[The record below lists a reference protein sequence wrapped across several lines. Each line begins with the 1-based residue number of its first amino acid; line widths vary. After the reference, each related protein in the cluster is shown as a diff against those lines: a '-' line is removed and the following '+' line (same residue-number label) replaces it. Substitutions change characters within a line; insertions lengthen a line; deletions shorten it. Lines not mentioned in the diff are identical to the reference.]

1 MVQRSNCL
9 VPLGWFVALAMY
21 VVQACILMKFL
32 EVHTTTNSHLYWI
45 GVGVF
50 LLFALV
56 VLVVVKCKIKGYA
69 QDDEKVQWVWRLWFV
84 YIVLY
89 IISIAIIFGKVA
101 HKLDKSETYGPN
113 FLKIILCI
121 APALLVLVLQL
132 VICPS
137 YRKGV
142 LALSVFAALNLF
154 DGIEMLEIVL
164 VQNKWE
170 HFDLDD
176 SVEKAIIVFACLS
189 FLVTSLGIT
198 RNKLDSRSYIE
209 ERDVPMAVY
218 PRLLVIL
225 LTDIP
230 FLVLR
235 VYVWVDCGY
244 ETSVFITKNVVSLVV
259 VLIQFCIACRFCT
272 CEGDGTD
279 LVL

>member
-1 MVQRSNCL
+1 MDERSVCL
-9 VPLGWFVALAMY
+9 VPLGWFVALVMY

-89 IISIAIIFGKVA
+89 IISIAIIFGEVA

-132 VICPS
+132 VISPS
-137 YRKGV
+137 CRKGV
-142 LALSVFAALNLF
+142 LVLSVFAALDLF

-164 VQNKWE
+164 MQNEWE

-176 SVEKAIIVFACLS
+176 SVEKVIIVFACLS
-189 FLVTSLGIT
+189 FLVTSLGLT
-198 RNKLDSRSYIE
+198 RNKFDGDDSVE
-209 ERDVPMAVY
+209 ERGNPWAVC
-218 PRLLVIL
+218 LGLVMVL
-225 LTDIP
+225 LTNVP

-235 VYVWVDCGY
+235 IYVWVDCGY
-244 ETSVFITKNVVSLVV
+244 EASIFIAKNAVSLVV
-259 VLIQFCIACRFCT
+259 GLVEFGVACECCT
-272 CEGDGTD
+272 CG
-279 LVL
+279 